1 MKIIIRMHS
10 SDNQCSRSSAFG
22 EMGIRVGEN
31 QRNKE
36 RFREKVAPKSG
47 LEGGIGTAKRR
58 KCQMRNT

>member
-10 SDNQCSRSSAFG
+10 SDNQYSRSSAFG

-47 LEGGIGTAKRR
+47 LEGGIGKRR